1 MFWMVGV
8 LAAASEP
15 AVDRI
20 EARYRGAAG
29 FSAQFVQV
37 SRTPYGEERATGRV
51 SLAAPDRFRWD
62 FDPDGR
68 AWVSNGAEMA
78 IWDPVARSVMRTA
91 APNLASTPALALLSS
106 LDRLDEV
113 FAVQVVSDAADG
125 IQLKLTPPR
134 ADGLVASVKLLAE
147 TSGAVRS
154 VTIFDAMGN
163 STEVSLS
170 GISLAAVPAD
180 RFTLA
185 TPAGATEFRAP

>member
-1 MFWMVGV
+1 MLWLVGV
-8 LAAASEP
+8 VALAAEG

-20 EARYRGAAG
+20 EARYRGASG
-29 FSAQFVQV
+29 FSAQFTQV
-37 SRTPYGEERATGRV
+37 SRTPYGDERATGRI
-51 SLAAPDRFRWD
+51 SLAAPNRFRWD

-68 AWVSNGAEMA
+68 AWVSNGTELA
-78 IWDPVARSVMRTA
+78 IWDPAARLVMRGTA
-91 APNLASTPALALLSS
+91 PDLASTPALALLSS

-113 FAVQVVSDAADG
+113 FLVQVVSDAADG

-147 TSGAVRS
+147 TNGVVKS
-154 VTIFDAMGN
+154 VTIVDAMGN
-163 STEVSLS
+163 STEVVLT
-170 GISLAAVPAD
+170 GISLAAVPVD